1 MSDNYTIEKSIVI
14 VPYEV
19 NRDDRT
25 DRFTDSGTK
34 NEVISNAA
42 EGTIYFVKNSTEHII
57 LPGSWFDED
66 PEVSPLHFI
75 KKNGKSRFAWEIEI

>member
-1 MSDNYTIEKSIVI
+1 MADNYTINSSTITL
-14 VPYEV
+14 PYEV
-19 NRDDRT
+19 NRSDRT
-25 DRFTDSGTK
+25 DLFTDKGTK

-66 PEVSPLHFI
+66 PEVSPLHFLSLI
-75 KKNGKSRFAWEIEI
+75 HI

>member
-1 MSDNYTIEKSIVI
+1 MADNYTINSSTITL
-14 VPYEV
+14 PYEV
-19 NRDDRT
+19 NRSDRT
-25 DRFTDSGTK
+25 DLFTDKGTK

-75 KKNGKSRFAWEIEI
+75 KKDGKWELNSI